1 MASNQEG
8 RQINTVS
15 KSQKIPH
22 SHFTLN
28 KRFGLTTCFG
38 KNYPV
43 YAREFVN
50 DDGPVTIEPNC
61 DIRSYTLKAPM
72 IGTIK
77 KHVSAYQVPIQ
88 AALPFNWEKIV
99 KNPTRGTDVVGDS
112 SQVGLVKCLDGVNTV
127 VSDFSHRVIT
137 YLERDFT
144 NLIGEEPSFPTQ
156 ISAVPQFVDY
166 WLWFIL
172 KYENFLSEGSLIS
185 LLGAHFGAPVRFHGP
200 DLESSEPTFFSFDQ
214 FCEIILLGLS
224 NYELSVRSSDGSA
237 LVAGYGVRH
246 IRKILDFMR
255 QHKGHFTFTCS
266 RVVNSSFPVN
276 PDDYS
281 FGDLYSP
288 ELQSEPYNYFR
299 CIAYQLIN
307 AHYFTNDKID
317 YINTAE
323 LYRQFIS
330 SLIKDHDSLDY
341 TFTFNGV
348 STQYDYLSGFYVN
361 IYLNHYLESD
371 FGDSDY
377 DSTFYPLISAI
388 FGYNYSLRYM
398 DYFVGARPRNLAVGD
413 TSVRVQNNTV
423 QVVDVTK
430 NIVKQRF
437 LNAVG
442 RIGNTIEEYSDK
454 ILGRRLEYDYHNPKY
469 LFSFDADVFTSEV
482 ENTAD
487 AQQENLIR
495 LRLLCVVLLRII
507 NLLSLLI
514 GILVLC
520 LLSILISLVFIIL
533 LRNV

>member
-1 MASNQEG
+1 M
-8 RQINTVS
+8 
-15 KSQKIPH
+15 
-22 SHFTLN
+22 
-28 KRFGLTTCFG
+28 
-38 KNYPV
+38 
-43 YAREFVN
+43 
-50 DDGPVTIEPNC
+50 
-61 DIRSYTLKAPM
+61 
-72 IGTIK
+72 
-77 KHVSAYQVPIQ
+77 
-88 AALPFNWEKIV
+88 
-99 KNPTRGTDVVGDS
+99 
-112 SQVGLVKCLDGVNTV
+112 
-127 VSDFSHRVIT
+127 
-137 YLERDFT
+137 
-144 NLIGEEPSFPTQ
+144 IGEEPSFPTQ

-487 AQQENLIR
+487 AQQEKPNSVTAVMRGSFKNHQFTFSIDRYSCIMLIEYTDFPR
-495 LRLLCVVLLRII
+495 FYYTTQERMTMAIDRFDMFVPELQYVGDQELRLSELYAGADKEEPFAYQLRDMQFKQAYDECAGGFVDFLPGWLFKFDPFDRSYSEDPSRTPISPAFVRSQPTE
-507 NLLSLLI
+507 LDDFYLSLTNLSLAGYFHFI
-514 GILVLC
+514 EMWDIKVSAKRPMAYAPEIL
-520 LLSILISLVFIIL
+520 
-533 LRNV
+533 